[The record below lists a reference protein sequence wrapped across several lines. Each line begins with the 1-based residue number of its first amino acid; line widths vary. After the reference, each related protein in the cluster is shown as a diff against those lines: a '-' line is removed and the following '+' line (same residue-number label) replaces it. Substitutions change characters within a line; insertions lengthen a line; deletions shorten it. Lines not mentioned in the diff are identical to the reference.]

1 MNIIRT
7 LFDYYRLRKMRI
19 SPKTAWQIC
28 FKPSY
33 QFDILVIFIAL
44 LSLAYLAYDYW
55 QATRDYELV
64 SSRYSA
70 VVAIRKVQ
78 SMTIEKDKLER
89 VAIACLSGDS
99 LLIDGVDRP
108 CKVGEFKNERAV
120 F

>member
-1 MNIIRT
+1 
-7 LFDYYRLRKMRI
+7 MRI

-33 QFDILVIFIAL
+33 QFDILVIVIAL

-70 VVAIRKVQ
+70 VVAIRKAQ
-78 SMTIEKDKLER
+78 SMAIQLDKMER
-89 VAIACLSGDS
+89 VAVACLNGDTVNE
-99 LLIDGVDRP
+99 DGVDRP
-108 CKVGEFKNERAV
+108 CKVGEFKNARAV

>member
-7 LFDYYRLRKMRI
+7 LHDYMRLRRSGI
-19 SPKTAWQIC
+19 NPKTALENMI
-28 FKPSY
+28 KPSY
-33 QFDILVIFIAL
+33 QFDILVIVIAL

-64 SSRYSA
+64 ASRYSA
-70 VVAIRKVQ
+70 VVAIK
-78 SMTIEKDKLER
+78 SLDDMAIEKDKLER